1 MTKLVQPLL
10 ILLAVSALTTAWVM
24 PSRNYAVSSS
34 TSQLHAVPDAD
45 GRDSRR
51 SFLLSTIGLTVIT
64 TAVIPAALAA
74 DADPFAAMD
83 SIAEKIGSSYSNYPN
98 SISPLPTLKETE
110 KDLVAD
116 EDKSKEK
123 PLDMDEALKKVRKE
137 KKIDPRTHG

>member
-10 ILLAVSALTTAWVM
+10 ILLAVSILTTAWVM

-34 TSQLHAVPDAD
+34 TSQLHAVTDAD

-51 SFLLSTIGLTVIT
+51 SFILSTIGMTVLT

-83 SIAEKIGSSYSNYPN
+83 SMAEEIGSSYSNYPN
-98 SISPLPTLKETE
+98 SIPPLPTPKET
-110 KDLVAD
+110 DLVAD
-116 EDKSKEK
+116 EVKLKEA
-123 PLDMDEALKKVRKE
+123 PLNFDEALKKVRKE
-137 KKIDPRTHG
+137 KKVGPTTHG

>member
-98 SISPLPTLKETE
+98 SIPPLPTPKET
-110 KDLVAD
+110 DLVAD
-116 EDKSKEK
+116 EVKLKEA
-123 PLDMDEALKKVRKE
+123 PLNFDEALKKVRKE
-137 KKIDPRTHG
+137 KKVGPTTHG